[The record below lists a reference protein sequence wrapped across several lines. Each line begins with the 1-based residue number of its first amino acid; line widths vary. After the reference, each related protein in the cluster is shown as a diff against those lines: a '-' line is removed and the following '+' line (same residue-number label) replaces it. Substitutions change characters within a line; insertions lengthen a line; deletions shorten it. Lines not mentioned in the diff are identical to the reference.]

1 MSMKLPLVLLTAT
14 LIGGG
19 FAASLRD
26 KVSLPSLP
34 ANVAAAVRSEPERV
48 AQQAVPADPRALAQ
62 RILTVQAEG
71 QGAPDTAVPPAAMQ
85 EQAQLQPKTRET
97 DQAGDPA
104 PPAAEPKPEPD
115 LSALRYFAA
124 RGDNARLQAEIAR
137 LRALYPDWTPPA
149 NPLEIPMGQDER
161 LEEVWRQYAE
171 GRYSEVRKA
180 IAERQ
185 AMDRTW
191 QPPQD
196 LLERLNLAENRVRL
210 INASDLK
217 QYQTVITLA
226 AEAPALRTCSDVDVL
241 WRLAEAF
248 TRTDRET
255 RGVDVYRYV
264 LENCTVEQQRVATVQ
279 KAAAL
284 LSSSSLTPLLALER
298 EKEFEPIRND
308 LARRLVAAANETP
321 GSDVAPDYLERLRRM
336 AEAEGKAS
344 DALLLGWYALRHDEA
359 RQAEQWFSKAGQIE
373 KSVSASQ
380 GLALSLLKS
389 GQAARAEDVMYPWRD
404 SSEEASA
411 TYLAATANLLA
422 SDPSPQ
428 IATEILQRI
437 ARTALQAKYVPT
449 AQQLGWYARAFNQ
462 PHTAARWFETALQWK
477 ADDEPSA
484 YGLAITR
491 QQLNDRAG
499 TEAIRAAWAGRSRRI
514 ADLGIISAA
523 QPPQVASEPVPQSGK
538 GDATRSR
545 QTNAAASVVVS
556 RQPRPTTSAGRTM
569 CDVRSGVENLS
580 PQAALQRG
588 WCLMDL
594 NRPLEAADAFQAA
607 LGSSVQATREDA
619 AYGQSLAYLRL
630 GLTDKAAVAATKAP
644 QSMQRSSELQVA
656 ILANRANLAFD
667 AGRYRE
673 ALIYLDQRALLQP
686 ETTDLLVLRGY
697 AFINLNRAGDAMRI
711 FEAVAETGNRDAA
724 RGLRDARVA
733 LGLET
738 TD

>member
-26 KVSLPSLP
+26 KVSLPGLP
-34 ANVAAAVRSEPERV
+34 ANVAATVRSEQERV
-48 AQQAVPADPRALAQ
+48 AQQAVPADPQALAQ
-62 RILTVQAEG
+62 QILTVQPAG

-85 EQAQLQPKTRET
+85 EQAQLQPKTREP

-149 NPLEIPMGQDER
+149 NPLEIPMERDER

-185 AMDRTW
+185 ATDRTW

-226 AEAPALRTCSDVDVL
+226 AEIPALRTCSDVDVL

-248 TRTDRET
+248 IRTDRET

-264 LENCTVEQQRVATVQ
+264 LENCTVEPQRVATIQ

-308 LARRLVAAANETP
+308 LARRLVATANGTP

-359 RQAEQWFSKAGQIE
+359 KQAEQWFSKAGQIE

-411 TYLAATANLLA
+411 TYLAATSNLLA
-422 SDPSPQ
+422 SDPPLQ

-477 ADDEPSA
+477 ADEPSA

-499 TEAIRAAWAGRSRRI
+499 TEAIRSAWAGRSQRI

-523 QPPQVASEPVPQSGK
+523 KSPQLAPEPAQQSGK

-545 QTNAAASVVVS
+545 QTNAAASVAVS
-556 RQPRPTTSAGRTM
+556 RQSRPTTSAGRTT
-569 CDVRSGVENLS
+569 CDVRSGVENLL

-594 NRPLEAADAFQAA
+594 NRPLEAAEAFQAA
-607 LGSSVQATREDA
+607 LGSSVHATREDA

-630 GLTDKAAVAATKAP
+630 GLIDKAAVAATKAP

-697 AFINLNRAGDAMRI
+697 AFINLNRASDAMRI